1 MTGLKRLAE
10 SQDDSST
17 SETVATPSEFMV
29 VRNAWVVSR
38 HVRVWVCLEM
48 VYYAS
53 YSHSKWHHVSMIP
66 VVCMC
71 LWTIALAIQTS
82 YYWLAETFRVE
93 TLVWLL
99 EICICFHLRIYNWHM
114 PVSNP

>member
-10 SQDDSST
+10 SHDDSST

-53 YSHSKWHHVSMIP
+53 YSHSKWHHDPSS
-66 VVCMC
+66 VCVPMDYSTGTPDQ
-71 LWTIALAIQTS
+71 LLLAGRDFQG
-82 YYWLAETFRVE
+82 
-93 TLVWLL
+93 
-99 EICICFHLRIYNWHM
+99 
-114 PVSNP
+114 